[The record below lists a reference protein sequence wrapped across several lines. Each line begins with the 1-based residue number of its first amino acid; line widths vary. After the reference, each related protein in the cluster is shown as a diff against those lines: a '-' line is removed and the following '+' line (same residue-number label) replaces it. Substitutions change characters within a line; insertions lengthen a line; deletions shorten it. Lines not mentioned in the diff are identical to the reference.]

1 MTENLLHDNKE
12 KQSQIHFVLQ
22 LEEARLGDQK
32 RLESIKK
39 TLSIGQELPEI
50 DKQYLE
56 EQSAQME
63 KAFGHELM
71 TKWALDFVQKLQEK
85 EKKKRFTLDEIKD
98 SLEREKNKYK
108 IDQKFLKH
116 ASTQLQQAVEHER
129 ETKGTLDLITEL
141 KETKIGDNER
151 LQNITKLLKSGQN
164 LEEGDKQYIKEKS
177 RHLKQVVDCKTK
189 VAKTKDAIKKL
200 QENEMRHAN
209 KLEGIKQSV
218 ENGKLISEREQ
229 NYLNARYERFQ
240 SALDQQNKIEW
251 TMQTIQKL
259 EQSRIGDSA
268 KFDKIKELLEDEIP
282 VPENDTI
289 YLKEEY
295 KLLQQIQKHKKKIDW
310 VSNMI
315 TELQEI
321 EIGNKERLAVIKKL
335 LEERRPIPET
345 EINYLTQKCRLL
357 MMTKNSE
364 KEYETTNN
372 ENNSE
377 ESDYN
382 FILSELNTIIT
393 ELEKL
398 EQKFQ
403 VSGL

>member
-1 MTENLLHDNKE
+1 MTENLLQGKKE
-12 KQSQIHFVLQ
+12 NQSQIHFVLQ
-22 LEEARLGDQK
+22 LEESRLGDQK

-39 TLSIGQELPEI
+39 TLSTGTELPEV

-56 EQSAQME
+56 EQSAQLQ

-71 TKWALDFVQKLQEK
+71 AKWTMDFVQKLQEK
-85 EKKKRFTLDEIKD
+85 EKKKSFTIEEIKD
-98 SLEREKNKYK
+98 SLEKEKNKYK
-108 IDQKFLKH
+108 IDKKFLKH
-116 ASTQLQQAVEHER
+116 ASTQLKQSIEHER
-129 ETKGTLDLITEL
+129 ETEVTLDLISQL

-151 LQNITKLLKSGQN
+151 LQSITKLIKSGQN
-164 LEEGDKQYIKEKS
+164 LEEGDKQYLKEKS
-177 RHLKQVVDCKTK
+177 GHLRQVVDCKTK
-189 VAKTKDAIKKL
+189 VTKTKEAIKKL
-200 QENEMRHAN
+200 QENEIKHVN
-209 KLEGIKQSV
+209 KLEQINQSV

-251 TMQTIQKL
+251 TIKTIHKL
-259 EQSRIGDSA
+259 EESRIGDSA

-282 VPENDTI
+282 VSENDTI

-310 VSNMI
+310 TRNMI

-321 EIGNKERLAVIKKL
+321 EIGNSERLSTIKKL